1 MKTHLFAYGF
11 RPNFLAAGIAA
22 ALLVPLWAAT
32 VSFGVSLDARWPG
45 SLWHGHEMLFGFV
58 AAAIGGF
65 LLTSVPSWTGERG
78 FGGAPL
84 VALAVLWLLGR
95 LAPFA
100 PAFLPYWLVATVDLL
115 YLPAVGALLAPLLL
129 RTRNRNRPL
138 LLVLA
143 ALTLCNAGF
152 HWEVAHD
159 DPGGASR
166 WLLATVNVAL
176 VLTTVI
182 GGRIVPAF
190 TNTGLKS
197 AGVAVRA
204 SLPWLERA
212 TLASTVLIVPTDFVA
227 PGTAFAG
234 VLAFVAGTAHLVR
247 ASRWS
252 PGRTV
257 RVPLVWVLH
266 LGYAWIPAGLLLK
279 SAAILGGFSF
289 AAFWLHALTAGA
301 LATLVLAVMTRASLG
316 HTGRPLRVGGA
327 VVASY
332 ALLAAAALVRVL
344 GASAGL
350 DYRAALLTAATLWA
364 AAFGLFLLVYAPIL
378 AGPRVDGKPG

>member
-1 MKTHLFAYGF
+1 MAAARRVGHPLKTHLFAYGF

-22 ALLVPLWAAT
+22 ALLVPLWAASA
-32 VSFGVSLDARWPG
+32 SFGVPLEPRWPG

-100 PAFLPYWLVATVDLL
+100 P
-115 YLPAVGALLAPLLL
+115 
-129 RTRNRNRPL
+129 
-138 LLVLA
+138 
-143 ALTLCNAGF
+143 
-152 HWEVAHD
+152 
-159 DPGGASR
+159 
-166 WLLATVNVAL
+166 
-176 VLTTVI
+176 
-182 GGRIVPAF
+182 
-190 TNTGLKS
+190 
-197 AGVAVRA
+197 
-204 SLPWLERA
+204 RA
-212 TLASTVLIVPTDFVA
+212 TLASTLLIVPTDFVA
-227 PGTAFAG
+227 PGTAVAG

-279 SAAILGGFSF
+279 STAILGGFSF

-301 LATLVLAVMTRASLG
+301 LATLILAVMTRASLG
-316 HTGRPLRVGGA
+316 HTGRPLRVGGV

-332 ALLAAAALVRVL
+332 ALLAAAALVRVF

-350 DYRAALLTAATLWA
+350 DYRAALLAAATLWA